1 MPKWTEYTSKD
12 TLADN
17 DEVMLYDATA
27 KANKRGLMSKFWD
40 YVVDKMATAVIS
52 KLETDNKTI
61 IGAINALNGKTTTI
75 VNTKRFDSDT
85 DFHNIPDGLYSFNT
99 NTPSTNSEYMLPP
112 IEKIGDGI
120 LIAKTYSK
128 YQTICCIGYKG
139 IAVIQKDTSTNK
151 FLTDTWNIL
160 IKL

>member
-1 MPKWTEYTSKD
+1 
-12 TLADN
+12 
-17 DEVMLYDATA
+17 
-27 KANKRGLMSKFWD
+27 
-40 YVVDKMATAVIS
+40 
-52 KLETDNKTI
+52 
-61 IGAINALNGKTTTI
+61 
-75 VNTKRFDSDT
+75 
-85 DFHNIPDGLYSFNT
+85 
-99 NTPSTNSEYMLPP
+99 MLPP

-139 IAVIQKDTSTNK
+139 IATIQKDTSTNK